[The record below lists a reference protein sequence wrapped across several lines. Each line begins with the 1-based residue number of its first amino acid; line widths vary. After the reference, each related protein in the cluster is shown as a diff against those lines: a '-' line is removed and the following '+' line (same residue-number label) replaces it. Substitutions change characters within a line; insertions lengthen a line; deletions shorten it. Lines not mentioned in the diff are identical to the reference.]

1 MQEVVERF
9 RRTPDS
15 HLVHKPRVEVVGPDL
30 VLGHVEPHV
39 HGESAALHHVE
50 GVEVQ
55 DYPEK
60 SEVREKTQHTKN

>member
-1 MQEVVERF
+1 
-9 RRTPDS
+9 
-15 HLVHKPRVEVVGPDL
+15 
-30 VLGHVEPHV
+30 
-39 HGESAALHHVE
+39 VE